1 MKLRQSV
8 PVMLCLVLL
17 SQGGQAVYAGH
28 DHMQEEKISMTGQAD
43 IKQHPDCQ
51 QCGMDRGKFAHSRML
66 VTYADGSSAATCS
79 ITCVVTEMKHNPGK
93 AITSVQVADYV
104 TKQLIDAR
112 KAYWVLGGRKHGV
125 MTPVAKWAFFTRTGA
140 EKFVQENGGRIT
152 GYDEALAAAR
162 KESD

>member
-28 DHMQEEKISMTGQAD
+28 DHMQAENISITGQAD

-51 QCGMDRGKFAHSRML
+51 HCGMDRDRFAHSRML
-66 VTYADGSSAATCS
+66 VTYADGTSAATCS
-79 ITCVVTEMKHNPGK
+79 IACVVTEMKHNPGK
-93 AITSVQVADYV
+93 AITSVQVADYES
-104 TKQLIDAR
+104 KKLIDAR
-112 KAYWVLGGRKHGV
+112 KAFWVLGGKKHGV
-125 MTPVAKWAFFTRTGA
+125 MTSVAKWAFSARPGA

-152 GYDEALAAAR
+152 GYDEVLAAAR
-162 KESD
+162 KEFE